1 MQRQQCAERLS
12 CRSMRFFTVLFFL
25 TLLTPL
31 GGQNPP
37 PQQPKEE
44 PARFFGQVN
53 LVTAPVTVTGPDGRL
68 VANLEKQHFRVFD
81 NDDEQVISG
90 FDVSY
95 LPISMVLCV
104 ETSGRIEGL
113 LKQIKKSGI
122 LYTELVLGESGGEAA
137 LITFDSN
144 VNIVQEFS
152 SDHEKL
158 IASLQKIKPG
168 SDATR
173 TADAVWRAIRLL
185 RARPDNRRKVIVLV
199 SESRESGSETSLGE
213 SLRDAQLQNILV
225 YGLRLSTAKAKLT
238 QPAQLARD
246 PFPPGVSARPLP
258 PGVISTPTSQVQARV
273 EVVNALPYIIEAVR
287 GVKNLI
293 FNDPMQLLTEGT
305 GGRMQAPV
313 TGGGME
319 ESISRI
325 GEELRTQYLIS
336 YRPNNL
342 AKGGFHQIKVEVA
355 WDGLKVR
362 TRPGYW
368 LGPVPVQN

>member
-1 MQRQQCAERLS
+1 
-12 CRSMRFFTVLFFL
+12 MRFLTCVFAGLAAL
-25 TLLTPL
+25 TLLAPL
-31 GGQNPP
+31 GGQNRPTEQAKDDLYP
-37 PQQPKEE
+37 F
-44 PARFFGQVN
+44 RTQVN
-53 LVTAPVTVTGPDGRL
+53 VVTAPVTVTGPDGRL
-68 VANLEKQHFRVFD
+68 VPNLEKQHFRVFD
-81 NDDEQVISG
+81 NDDEQVITG

-95 LPISMVLCV
+95 LPLSMVLCV

-113 LKQIKKSGI
+113 LPQIKKSGI

-144 VNIVQEFS
+144 VNIIQEFS
-152 SDHEKL
+152 TDHDKL
-158 IASLQKIKPG
+158 TNSLKKIKPG

-213 SLRDAQLQNILV
+213 ALRDAQLQNVLI
-225 YGLRLSTAKAKLT
+225 YSIRLSTAKAKLT
-238 QPAQLARD
+238 QPAQVARD

-258 PGVISTPTSQVQARV
+258 GGVISTPTSQVQARV

-293 FNDPMQLLTEGT
+293 FNDPAQLLTEGT

-325 GEELRTQYLIS
+325 GEELRTQYLVS

-355 WDGLKVR
+355 FDGLKVR

-368 LGPVPVQN
+368 LGPVPIQN

>member
-1 MQRQQCAERLS
+1 MQRQPCAERLNY
-12 CRSMRFFTVLFFL
+12 RSMRFFTLLFAGA
-25 TLLTPL
+25 LLAPL
-31 GGQNPP
+31 GGQNVPP
-37 PQQPKEE
+37 PQSKEE
-44 PARFFGQVN
+44 PPRFSGQVN

-81 NDDEQVISG
+81 NEDEQVIAG

-113 LKQIKKSGI
+113 LPQIRKSGI

-137 LITFDSN
+137 LITFDGN

-152 SDHEKL
+152 TDHDKL
-158 IASLQKIKPG
+158 IGSLKKIKPG

-173 TADAVWRAIRLL
+173 TSDAVWRAVRLL

-213 SLRDAQLQNILV
+213 ALRDAQLQNILV
-225 YGLRLSTAKAKLT
+225 YGVRLSTAKAKLT
-238 QPAQLARD
+238 QPAQAARD

-258 PGVISTPTSQVQARV
+258 PGVVSTPTSQVQARV